1 MNFSRYA
8 DSLFVSQS
16 TYFNFCYLYT
26 TGGGGK
32 INLLTFAHLI
42 LNLNFCFFSKVFTPA
57 KQLKLWINCVK

>member
-26 TGGGGK
+26 TGGK
-32 INLLTFAHLI
+32 KTNLLTFALDI
-42 LNLNFCFFSKVFTPA
+42 KLEFLFFQQSFHSR
-57 KQLKLWINCVK
+57 

>member
-26 TGGGGK
+26 TGGEK
-32 INLLTFAHLI
+32 INLLTFALDFK
-42 LNLNFCFFSKVFTPA
+42 LEFLFFQQSFHSR
-57 KQLKLWINCVK
+57 

>member
-26 TGGGGK
+26 TGGGK
-32 INLLTFAHLI
+32 INLLTFALDFK
-42 LNLNFCFFSKVFTPA
+42 LEFLFFSA
-57 KQLKLWINCVK
+57 KFSLPLNN

>member
-26 TGGGGK
+26 TGGGKK
-32 INLLTFAHLI
+32 INLLTFALDFK
-42 LNLNFCFFSKVFTPA
+42 LEFLFFQQSFHSR
-57 KQLKLWINCVK
+57 

>member
-16 TYFNFCYLYT
+16 TYFKFCYLYT
-26 TGGGGK
+26 TGGES
-32 INLLTFAHLI
+32 TFSHLHLI

>member
-16 TYFNFCYLYT
+16 TYFKFCYLYT
-26 TGGGGK
+26 TGEK
-32 INLLTFAHLI
+32 STFSHLHLI

-57 KQLKLWINCVK
+57 KKLKLWINCVK